1 MLQTD
6 DMGYG
11 VHTKAKGVGFG
22 VERGGAQHQ
31 TLGFCPKTLARFRT
45 TPYPL
50 AFVSTPAH
58 CVLILLTGLLANKVG
73 GARVHKTKL
82 LFTRSQSP
90 SPVPPHPYGYGPRA
104 DLSARSALRPC
115 AVSIRFAS
123 ALAFP

>member
-45 TPYPL
+45 KPYPL

-58 CVLILLTGLLANKVG
+58 CVFILLTGLLANG
-73 GARVHKTKL
+73 LRGAHKGQRGRVW
-82 LFTRSQSP
+82 
-90 SPVPPHPYGYGPRA
+90 
-104 DLSARSALRPC
+104 C
-115 AVSIRFAS
+115 
-123 ALAFP
+123 